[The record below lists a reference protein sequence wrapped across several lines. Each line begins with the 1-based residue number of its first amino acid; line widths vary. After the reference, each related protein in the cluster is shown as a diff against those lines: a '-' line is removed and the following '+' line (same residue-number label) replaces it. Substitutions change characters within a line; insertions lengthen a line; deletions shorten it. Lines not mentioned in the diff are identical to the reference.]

1 MNNTVMKA
9 SYAAENGKR
18 ILLVDDEIMI
28 GSLTS
33 EMLIDMG
40 YSVTTESDSRSAL
53 ELFLQQPDDFDL
65 IITDLSMPVLS
76 GVDLV
81 AEVRKQGSNI
91 PVIFCTGFLQNL
103 DSEDFFSLG
112 VSAVCNKPF
121 DFSVLTNAIDRAL
134 ENNVCK

>member
-1 MNNTVMKA
+1 MNNTVMEA
-9 SYAAENGKR
+9 SYVSENGKR

-33 EMLIDMG
+33 EMLLDMG

>member
-1 MNNTVMKA
+1 MNNTVMEA
-9 SYAAENGKR
+9 PYAAENGKR

-33 EMLIDMG
+33 EMLVDIG

-53 ELFLQQPDDFDL
+53 QLFLQQPDDFDL

-81 AEVRKQGSNI
+81 AEIRKQGSDI
-91 PVIFCTGFLQNL
+91 PVIFCTGFLHNL
-103 DSEDFFSLG
+103 NSEDFLSLG
-112 VSAVCNKPF
+112 VSAVCSKPF
-121 DFSVLTNAIDRAL
+121 DFSVLTNAIDHAL
-134 ENNVCK
+134 AE